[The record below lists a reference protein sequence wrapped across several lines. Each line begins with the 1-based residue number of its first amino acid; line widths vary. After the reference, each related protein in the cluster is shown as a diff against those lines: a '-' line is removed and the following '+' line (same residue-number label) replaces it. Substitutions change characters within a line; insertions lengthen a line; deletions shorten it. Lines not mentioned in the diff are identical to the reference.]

1 MTKDSNS
8 VMAKAEELGLTAY
21 MLNASDIDVE
31 NRAKLKCAYGC
42 RGYGK
47 RLSCPPHIISID
59 EFREILKEY
68 DTTILLIE
76 EHDTSAEK
84 DIFKAWS
91 KLRKGSFN
99 KMLELEH
106 DAFRQGFIYA
116 QLLRPGA
123 CNECETCGDECNKPE
138 IRRFPPEAVGINLSK
153 LMEKKRLKMEYCNFD
168 RVKCVGILLLE

>member
-1 MTKDSNS
+1 MTKDIQILFDR
-8 VMAKAEELGLTAY
+8 AKEFGLAAY
-21 MLNASDIDVE
+21 LLDASEIDVE
-31 NRAKLKCAYGC
+31 NRARLKCAYGC

-59 EFREILKEY
+59 EFRDILREY
-68 DTTILLIE
+68 SAAILLIE
-76 EHDTSAEK
+76 EHDTSDEK

-91 KLRKGSFN
+91 RLRKDSFH

-106 DAFRQGFIYA
+106 EAFRNGFTYA

-123 CNECETCGDECNKPE
+123 CNECDTCGDVCRKPE
-138 IRRFPPEAVGINLSK
+138 MRRFPPEAVGVNLSK
-153 LMEKKRLKMEYCNFD
+153 LMEKKGLEIEYCNFD

>member
-68 DTTILLIE
+68 NTAILLIE
-76 EHDTSAEK
+76 EHDTSAEN

-91 KLRKGSFN
+91 RLRKGSFN

-106 DAFRQGFIYA
+106 DAFRDGFTYA

-123 CNECETCGDECNKPE
+123 CNECEACGDVCNKPE
-138 IRRFPPEAVGINLSK
+138 MRRFPPEAVGINLSK
-153 LMEKKRLKMEYCNFD
+153 LMEKNGLEMEYCNFD